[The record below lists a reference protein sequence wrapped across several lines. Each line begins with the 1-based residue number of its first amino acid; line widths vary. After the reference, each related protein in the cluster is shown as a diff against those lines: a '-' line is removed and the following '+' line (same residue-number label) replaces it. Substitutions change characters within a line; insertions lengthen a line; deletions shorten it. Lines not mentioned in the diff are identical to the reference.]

1 MAINKIVPVN
11 PDPYVNRTKGDTELA
26 KFAHLNE
33 LVRRINVNLLALT
46 PNSITFSCVPSATGE
61 WVIGGDWVTFTKV
74 NYATDVDVII
84 PGVLEITRGNNK
96 GIYNAAVES
105 SYDNNDYTSP
115 ANTEW
120 NSQETDPTNYGW
132 LDVNN
137 ITTRIYD
144 TWVEAS
150 DWNPPDNVDNQ
161 VEFVMRET
169 TSGRYWQVQ
178 FLQWTQNAVGGGFS
192 YKRREIVFI
201 PPVCGGITFGDG
213 TTITSVNQVFPP
225 DDLYE
230 VVGSSTVFTDGS
242 DLVNLPSS
250 FIGWQ
255 IRVFRNGT
263 LLGRQIVGSSD
274 PYYEYDPETAEIILS
289 VDAVTDEKFT
299 IMAYKKI

>member
-1 MAINKIVPVN
+1 MAINRMVPVT
-11 PDPYVNRTKGDTELA
+11 PDPYVNRAKGDVELA

-33 LVRRINVNLLALT
+33 LIRRINSSLLNLT
-46 PNSITFSCVPSATGE
+46 PNSITFSCVPSVTGE
-61 WVIGGDWVTFTKV
+61 WIIGSDWVTFTKV
-74 NYATDVDVII
+74 DYATDVDVII
-84 PGVLEITRGNNK
+84 PGVLEITRGNNR

-105 SYDNNDYTSP
+105 SYDRDDNTSP

-144 TWVEAS
+144 NWADAS
-150 DWNPPDNVDNQ
+150 DYWPTGNVENQ

-178 FLQWTQNAVGGGFS
+178 FLQWTENAAGGGFS
-192 YKRREIVFI
+192 YQRREIIFI

-242 DLVNLPSS
+242 DLGNLPSS

-263 LLGRQIVGSSD
+263 LLERQIVGSSD